1 MTHEGVLLLSM
12 PWHALERPS
21 LGLSLLQAEVRMHEQ
36 RCEIAYLGFDFADF
50 IGLEDYQWV
59 QSGLPYTA
67 FAGDWIFTRAL
78 YGDRPD
84 VDARYVQEV
93 LRQTWRLT
101 SAEVQRLLGIRSYVD
116 VFLDHCMRSCEY
128 ESYSIVGFTSTFEQ
142 NLASLALAKRIKEKW
157 PEVLVAFGGANWED
171 EMGRALHE
179 RFSFVDIVCS
189 GEADRSFPAIVQRVA
204 ARRRIDEVPGVVFR
218 RGGRSITTGHA
229 AMIGNLDSLPS
240 PNYDDYFASKEGCAS
255 ATEVTPLLLL
265 ETSRGCWWGAK
276 HHCTF
281 CGLNGGTMAFR
292 SKSAERVIE
301 EIRSLTSAYDI
312 HTISVVDNILDMRYF
327 KTLLPM
333 LADEG
338 LPMNLFYEVK
348 ANLTLEQVRL
358 LWAAGIRHVQPGI
371 ESLSDHVL
379 DLMDKGTTTLQ
390 NVQLLKWCREFGI
403 RPEWNFLYGFPGE
416 NAGDY
421 DEITALI
428 DSIDFLQPPS
438 GHGPI
443 RLDRFSPYHDRAQG
457 YGLTN
462 VRPMKPYESLY
473 PFDPATLSRVA
484 YYFDFDYADARDP
497 IAYAGPAIDR
507 MRRWMTS
514 GPVGALWMIE
524 LGDRLA
530 LVDRRGVERIS
541 TLEGWQADVY
551 RACDRAT
558 SISSLLKVAPETPE
572 ADIRTFLDGS
582 VGRRLMVAV
591 KGRYLALA
599 VHRPP
604 RTSRVEE
611 PNRVALRLVEAS

>member
-1 MTHEGVLLLSM
+1 
-12 PWHALERPS
+12 
-21 LGLSLLQAEVRMHEQ
+21 
-36 RCEIAYLGFDFADF
+36 
-50 IGLEDYQWV
+50 
-59 QSGLPYTA
+59 
-67 FAGDWIFTRAL
+67 
-78 YGDRPD
+78 
-84 VDARYVQEV
+84 
-93 LRQTWRLT
+93 
-101 SAEVQRLLGIRSYVD
+101 
-116 VFLDHCMRSCEY
+116 
-128 ESYSIVGFTSTFEQ
+128 
-142 NLASLALAKRIKEKW
+142 
-157 PEVLVAFGGANWED
+157 
-171 EMGRALHE
+171 ALHE

-204 ARRRIDEVPGVVFR
+204 ERRRIDEVPGVVFR
-218 RGGRSITTGHA
+218 SEGRSITTGHA
-229 AMIGNLDSLPS
+229 PMIGDLDSLPS
-240 PNYDDYFASKEGCAS
+240 PSYDDYFASKEACAS
-255 ATEVTPLLLL
+255 ATEVTPVLLL

-292 SKSAERVIE
+292 SKSAERVVE
-301 EIRSLTSAYDI
+301 EIRSLTSRYDM

-379 DLMDKGTTTLQ
+379 DLMDKGTTALQ

-421 DEITALI
+421 DAITALI
-428 DSIDFLQPPS
+428 DSIDFLEPPS

-443 RLDRFSPYHDRAQG
+443 RLDRFSPYHDSARS

-462 VRPMKPYESLY
+462 VRAMKPYESLY
-473 PFDPATLSRVA
+473 PFDAATLSRVA

-507 MRRWMTS
+507 MRRWMAS

-541 TLEGWQADVY
+541 TLEGWRADVY

-572 ADIRTFLDGS
+572 ADIRTFLDGL

-591 KGRYLALA
+591 KERYLALA